1 MKIWNNKRKRSQKQ
15 AAEAKDFLL
24 ELLRP
29 YTWTPHPTAEENA
42 QAAEVLRQILV
53 YLRELPPGH
62 RTVPIPEMGRCQLD
76 YLIPLMATEEKLRSG
91 DCWNACNELMNLV
104 YFYPV
109 LRPGIRQNVIGLLA
123 EYLEG

>member
-1 MKIWNNKRKRSQKQ
+1 MKIWNRKRKRPQIQ

-29 YTWTPHPTAEENA
+29 FTWTPHPTVEENA
-42 QAAEVLRQILV
+42 QAAEILRQILA
-53 YLRELPPGH
+53 YLRKLPPDPSVSS
-62 RTVPIPEMGRCQLD
+62 VPYMCRCHMD

-91 DCWNACNELMNLV
+91 DYWNACHELMDLV

-109 LRPGIRQNVIGLLA
+109 LQPGIRQNVIGLLA
-123 EYLEG
+123 EYLEE